1 MPHPK
6 CAWCKYGPRA
16 LVIRTGDKTKLTSC
30 LLSDLVCFADE
41 ELPLDADGSE
51 ILSETFKI
59 LSLKEMK
66 LQVMSKTAEG
76 AAGEEA
82 EEENMAM
89 AKAVLQVARNKVVSQ
104 VKNIHQVTIQLNNWE
119 KNQWLAQ
126 GSSS

>member
-1 MPHPK
+1 M
-6 CAWCKYGPRA
+6 
-16 LVIRTGDKTKLTSC
+16 IRTGDKTKLTSC

-104 VKNIHQVTIQLNNWE
+104 VKNIHQVTIQLNNRE